1 MALYELCSRG
11 QLRAEYKQRDLEENS
26 YGYFFHSYQKQK
38 KKVRHLE
45 CFILPMPSKWKAQH
59 SKMQNNRTMQSAWVK
74 FKLQCTLSATGKP
87 PLKQVVYDKNQSLS
101 KEHIS
106 KKFSQSVTVTDSALN
121 TRFWMVEKETMSA
134 PQKSNGALNTL
145 K

>member
-1 MALYELCSRG
+1 
-11 QLRAEYKQRDLEENS
+11 
-26 YGYFFHSYQKQK
+26 
-38 KKVRHLE
+38 
-45 CFILPMPSKWKAQH
+45 MPSKWKAQH

-121 TRFWMVEKETMSA
+121 TRFRMVEKETMSA